1 MSLTDILYEAVER
14 VSGAQ
19 LAGIIGT
26 DGLGVEM
33 VLADDEL
40 PYDRDAAEIEL
51 ATLAASASATAGRLG
66 SGTVHDIIVE
76 AEAVTYLASLITP
89 GYYAV
94 LGVKPNGNLGRAR
107 FAVRQMVNRLQTE
120 L

>member
-1 MSLTDILYEAVER
+1 MSLTDILNEAVER

-19 LAGIIGT
+19 LAGVIGT

-33 VLADDEL
+33 VMADADP
-40 PYDRDAAEIEL
+40 PYDRDNAEIEL
-51 ATLAASASATAGRLG
+51 ATLASSATLAAGRLG
-66 SGTVHDIIVE
+66 SGVVHDIIVE
-76 AEAVTYLASLITP
+76 ADKLTYLASLITP
-89 GYYAV
+89 GYYAI

-107 FAVRQMVNRLQTE
+107 FAVHQMVSRLQNE